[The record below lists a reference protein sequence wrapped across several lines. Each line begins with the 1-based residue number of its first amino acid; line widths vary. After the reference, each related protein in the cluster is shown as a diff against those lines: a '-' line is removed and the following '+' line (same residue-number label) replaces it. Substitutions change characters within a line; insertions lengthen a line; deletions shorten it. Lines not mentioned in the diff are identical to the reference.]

1 MGSTVISHVS
11 VRLLPA
17 SKSHCLD
24 RVTSSDGMGTEIKS
38 INNNLQNDSLNKVK
52 IRIYNQ
58 LMLINMHMHIQS
70 VHEIKI
76 SIRMYSIYHS

>member
-1 MGSTVISHVS
+1 MLGSTVISHVS

-38 INNNLQNDSLNKVK
+38 MNK
-52 IRIYNQ
+52 
-58 LMLINMHMHIQS
+58 
-70 VHEIKI
+70 
-76 SIRMYSIYHS
+76 